1 MKAKA
6 DGIDSHA
13 EESRVPVQPKL
24 CGKGLSISQDKTFGT
39 NPFCRSRAA
48 HRKPHPRGTKHHL
61 WRLAA
66 YQSAPMDGMSRAM
79 LPGAC
84 APSTRTA
91 TPCSR
96 QTRHI
101 SAMGRTKAVAEVMWS
116 RIASF
121 VRGDSA
127 AFKAS
132 THRAGSGFGNGSATS
147 MTCAPCRPAMYLA
160 ALA

>member
-13 EESRVPVQPKL
+13 EGSRVPVQPKH
-24 CGKGLSISQDKTFGT
+24 CGKGLSMSQDNTFGT

-48 HRKPHPRGTKHHL
+48 HKKPQPRGTKHHL
-61 WRLAA
+61 CRLAA
-66 YQSAPMDGMSRAM
+66 YQSAPMDGMSRTM

-91 TPCSR
+91 TPWSR

-101 SAMGRTKAVAEVMWS
+101 SAMGRTNAVADVMWS
-116 RIASF
+116 RMASF

-127 AFKAS
+127 AFIAA
-132 THRAGSGFGNGSATS
+132 THRPGSGLGNDSGTS
-147 MTCAPCRPAMYLA
+147 TTCAPCRPA
-160 ALA
+160 

>member
-6 DGIDSHA
+6 DGIANHA
-13 EESRVPVQPKL
+13 DESRVPVHPKH

-39 NPFCRSRAA
+39 NPFCRSRAPARPRAA
-48 HRKPHPRGTKHHL
+48 HKKPQPRGTKHHL

-79 LPGAC
+79 LPGAS

-91 TPCSR
+91 TPSSR
-96 QTRHI
+96 HTRDI
-101 SAMGRTKAVAEVMWS
+101 SAMGRTNAVAEGMWS
-116 RIASF
+116 RMASF

-127 AFKAS
+127 GFKES
-132 THRAGSGFGNGSATS
+132 THPDGAGI
-147 MTCAPCRPAMYLA
+147 
-160 ALA
+160 